1 MITFRL
7 RKLLLVL
14 ITLSILIGI
23 ITGCGADKAN
33 LNESS
38 SKSRQSE
45 AAEGNTQKPSESST
59 QKPAEES
66 KQETSGLGRGDK
78 ITSLQSY
85 IDIIME
91 IEGQHEAA
99 INRYDGMPVLEV
111 PSALVSIA
119 TLPMYEILN
128 LEDKDGRFEGIG
140 FGSGMPEFIEKNG
153 AQITFGRDGVREEDG
168 FSPEDKKGDRIVEQG
183 SLDGDKGSLRTEHY
197 TERNGAKVNRY
208 VIQSV
213 LTDADSIALLYQYGK
228 SGDRSNSTAVFL
240 TAGKNHY
247 NFVVATGDGDAD
259 FAEIPLS
266 FTDAEDAV
274 AAFEANGYTIDK
286 TGGVKDG
293 VYEVIES

>member
-1 MITFRL
+1 MTFRFI
-7 RKLLLVL
+7 KLLHVL

-23 ITGCGADKAN
+23 FTGCGADKADFN
-33 LNESS
+33 ASS
-38 SKSRQSE
+38 SKSSPSE
-45 AAEGNTQKPSESST
+45 VPEDNTQKPPEDSG
-59 QKPAEES
+59 
-66 KQETSGLGRGDK
+66 QEPPETVKTGK
-78 ITSLQSY
+78 FPSLQDY
-85 IDIIME
+85 IDVIVE
-91 IEGQHEAA
+91 LEGLHEAA

>member
-7 RKLLLVL
+7 RKLLHVL

-23 ITGCGADKAN
+23 FTGCGADKADFN
-33 LNESS
+33 ASS
-38 SKSRQSE
+38 SKSSPSE
-45 AAEGNTQKPSESST
+45 VPEDNTQKPPEDSG
-59 QKPAEES
+59 
-66 KQETSGLGRGDK
+66 QEPPETVKTGK
-78 ITSLQSY
+78 FPSLQDY
-85 IDIIME
+85 IDVIVE
-91 IEGQHEAA
+91 LEGLHEAA